1 MAHASGWLVALL
13 AALLVAYAVLATL
26 RGEPVGLP
34 LLFLMAL
41 LLTVSGLR
49 DLYLAPEVAR
59 LRAGTRFG
67 PRWFRGPTEASA
79 VRRTGRSSLALG
91 SLWWVLVLLELVVFR

>member
-1 MAHASGWLVALL
+1 
-13 AALLVAYAVLATL
+13 VAYAVLATL

-41 LLTVSGLR
+41 VLMVSGLR
-49 DLYLAPEVAR
+49 DLFLAPEVAR
-59 LRAGTRFG
+59 LRAGARLG
-67 PRWFRGPTEASA
+67 PRWFRGPTEASI
-79 VRRTGRSSLALG
+79 VRRMGWSSLVLG